1 MGSTYVT
8 DPIIF
13 VIDTVFSLYI
23 LAVLLRFLLQWCGA
37 DFYNPISQFLVK
49 VTHPPLKILRRFVP
63 SIGKIDTSSLVL
75 ILALQM
81 LADFSISFLMSGG
94 LINIGALALTAIAQ
108 LISLL
113 LNIFVFTIFA
123 SAILSWVN
131 PSSFY
136 STASILTT
144 LSSPL
149 LNIIRKVIPDLG
161 GIDLSPLVA
170 LVFLQLAK
178 MLILPPLYQLAN
190 LLS

>member
-75 ILALQM
+75 MLALQM
-81 LADFSISFLMSGG
+81 LADFSISLLISGSM
-94 LINIGALALTAIAQ
+94 INIGALTLTAIAQ

-123 SAILSWVN
+123 SAILSWIN
-131 PSSFY
+131 PGSFY

-144 LSSPL
+144 LSNPL
-149 LNIIRKVIPDLG
+149 LNLIRRIIPDLG

-170 LVFLQLAK
+170 LVLLQLAK